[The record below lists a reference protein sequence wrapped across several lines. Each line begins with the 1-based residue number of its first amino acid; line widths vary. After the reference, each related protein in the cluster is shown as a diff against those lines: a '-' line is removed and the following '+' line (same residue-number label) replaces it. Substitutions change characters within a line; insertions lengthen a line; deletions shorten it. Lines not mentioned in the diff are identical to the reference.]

1 MAASGA
7 SQTPTDEKSLADKP
21 SLSNEEGLTTLLYS
35 AAKKIA
41 IVGSIY
47 AIGYMGWSVAWLIGP
62 VILSVVRDQIHKTN
76 EERRSIAKASALA
89 NEKDVICSRISDLP
103 AWVSL
108 QFIPDLTL
116 FSHLSLITT
125 SCFCLVDY
133 FLY

>member
-1 MAASGA
+1 MAASGT
-7 SQTPTDEKSLADKP
+7 SQTQTPTDEKPLVVDKTT
-21 SLSNEEGLTTLLYS
+21 LSHDEGLSTIVYS

-47 AIGYMGWSVAWLIGP
+47 VIGYMGWSVAWLIGP

-103 AWVSL
+103 AWVSICTYKC
-108 QFIPDLTL
+108 IPD
-116 FSHLSLITT
+116 I
-125 SCFCLVDY
+125 VQ
-133 FLY
+133 